1 MSLCA
6 LWGLDLVA
14 CGIPLYKRELA
25 ERKLSPE
32 VVVVRS
38 EADAPQ
44 PREGVAVG
52 SRRRHTGHL

>member
-6 LWGLDLVA
+6 LWGSISWH
-14 CGIPLYKRELA
+14 GIPLYKRELA